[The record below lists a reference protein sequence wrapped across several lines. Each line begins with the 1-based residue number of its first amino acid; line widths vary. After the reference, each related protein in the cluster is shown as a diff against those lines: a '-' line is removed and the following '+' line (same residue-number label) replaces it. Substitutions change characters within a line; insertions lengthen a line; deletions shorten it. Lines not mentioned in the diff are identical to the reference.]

1 MSEAEG
7 VVEPHAAVP
16 RRPGHGGLGVVVKA
30 ETEGVGVSLEAPTK
44 SKSYQYNAK
53 WDSAVA
59 QFSCLSG
66 P

>member
-30 ETEGVGVSLEAPTK
+30 EAEGVVGIGDKTLLCKVNHRS
-44 SKSYQYNAK
+44 
-53 WDSAVA
+53 
-59 QFSCLSG
+59 
-66 P
+66 